1 MANPRPHVQASTEAA
16 SPGSSNG
23 NGRRFLAAASDPVTV
38 DDVDVNVGSLTPV
51 IVRRMLELQ
60 TEGAFSVVDLTERCQ
75 ELLEEVRM
83 DQGQL
88 VVFSPHTTCAVK
100 INERETCF
108 FEDLRGFMESLVPST
123 AYYRHDDFLIR
134 DPQTMAGVADEE
146 PLNGHSHIKQ
156 MLLGAASET
165 IPVIDGELAL
175 GQWQRVLFIELDQSR
190 PRKVRLHA
198 QGWA

>member
-1 MANPRPHVQASTEAA
+1 MANPRPHVQTSTEAPPA
-16 SPGSSNG
+16 GSSNG
-23 NGRRFLAAASDPVTV
+23 DGRRFLAAASDPVAV
-38 DDVDVNVGSLTPV
+38 DDVDVNVGSLAPV
-51 IVRRMLELQ
+51 VVRRMLELQ
-60 TEGAFSVVDLTERCQ
+60 TEGAFSVVDLTERCH

-88 VVFSPHTTCAVK
+88 VIFSPHTTCAVK
-100 INERETCF
+100 INERENCF
-108 FEDLRGFMESLVPST
+108 FEDLRGFMEALVPST

-134 DPQTMAGVADEE
+134 DPETMAGVADEE

-165 IPVIDGELAL
+165 VPVIDGELAL